1 MKEKKV
7 YNFTLDIKNA
17 VRLSEL
23 ELEIKQKDKIINS
36 LIKTLYNFGYNVE
49 ISNNKDN
56 LTVEVRPQGV

>member
-7 YNFTLDIKNA
+7 YNFTLDTKMA

-23 ELEIKQKDKIINS
+23 ELEIKMKDKIINS

-49 ISNNKDN
+49 INSNKDN
-56 LTVEVRPQGV
+56 LTVEVRPQGI